1 MNPKRFPFAPG
12 VVTRSRRT
20 TRQQPPHAIA
30 RWAQRFLLAVGLL
43 GFAVGMGAMLY
54 LAVQLIGAGLF
65 QFQLWPEAG
74 LL

>member
-20 TRQQPPHAIA
+20 NRHQPPHAVA
-30 RWAQRFLLAVGLL
+30 RWAQRILWAVGLL

-65 QFQLWPEAG
+65 QFQLWPGAG